1 MEKSNLFAYLRK
13 SFYDENVG
21 FTKLNKTQVK
31 MTFSI
36 VAFRQINTY
45 VYNTKLTLRRY
56 WLKKK
61 EKKKKEAF
69 SHLWNLIVK
78 KKKFKTGLMT
88 SYILLLKL

>member
-31 MTFSI
+31 MNFSI

-61 EKKKKEAF
+61 EAF

-78 KKKFKTGLMT
+78 KK
-88 SYILLLKL
+88 SLKLA